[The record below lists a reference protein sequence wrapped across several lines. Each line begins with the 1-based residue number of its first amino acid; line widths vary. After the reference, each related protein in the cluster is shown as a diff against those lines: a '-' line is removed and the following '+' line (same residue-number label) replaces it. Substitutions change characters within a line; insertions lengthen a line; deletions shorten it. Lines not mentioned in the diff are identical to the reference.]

1 MPEAPD
7 PKTAGDKAPKP
18 LKSTLNLPQTAFPM
32 KANLPVNEPLRL
44 KSWAGGDGTGQALYD
59 QIRRASAGRP
69 RYILHDGPPY
79 ANGAIH
85 LGHALNKTL
94 KDFVVKTRTMA
105 GFDAPYVPGWDCH
118 GLPIEIKVDEQL
130 GRKKL
135 EMDPVQV
142 RRACRE
148 YAQKYLDLQ
157 RSQFIRLGCFGR
169 WAHPYSTMDPEYEAR
184 IAETFFHFFENGFV
198 YKGLKPVSWCIHDRT
213 ALAEAEVE
221 YEQHTSPSV
230 YVRYKLTSDPAAIA
244 PELAG
249 KDVYTIIWTTTPW
262 TLPASLAVAFHPEM
276 EYVALNTPDAIYIVA
291 QALLSEVIVRAHLM
305 SAAHPAEPASQ
316 ADILALFKG
325 TALDGATFQHPFL
338 DRTVLGVNATYV
350 TTDQGTGAVHTA
362 PAHGVDDFATGKR
375 YDLPEVQ
382 YVDDAGRQMH
392 TERFG
397 GGQPQPYEG
406 LTVFKSNPVII
417 ELLKEKGTLLSV
429 TSFEHSY
436 PHCWRCHNPV
446 IVRATEQWF
455 IAMDT
460 PMPTPSSE
468 GVILSGA
475 PERAAGESNGA
486 ESKDLRP
493 SVPTLRQRALDE
505 IKTVKWDPA
514 WGEERITN
522 MVATRPDW
530 CISRQRFWG
539 IPIAVFLCRK
549 CGEPLNN
556 PAVNKLVVSLFMRES
571 ADAWYIRTPEEIL
584 PAGTACKACGHS
596 AFRKEMDILDVW
608 FESGSSSHAVLD
620 FDPDT
625 QQRPG
630 ADLDATD
637 IDPRADLYA
646 EGGDQHRGWFMSSLL
661 CSIGMHNRAPF
672 KTVATFGWTLDEK
685 GRALSKSLG
694 NFVDPVEIMDQLGG
708 DIVRLWVASVDFRE
722 DVVASIPLLR
732 RLAEEIY
739 RKLRNTFRFLL
750 GSLREANPTT
760 GEAHDFDPATDS
772 IAFSAMQPIDQY
784 ILARCAELTGK
795 IRKAYDEMEFHR
807 VYHLLNEFCNSE
819 LSAFYLDVLKDR
831 LYTYPVKFKPGHAE
845 QERLYLARRS
855 AQTAIY
861 KITDA
866 VARLTAPILSFTAD
880 EVYQSLPHTTGSV
893 HLTLFPEPKDLAPSE
908 NDELIS
914 EWGDLL
920 SCRWTV
926 LGELERKRSNKI
938 IGKSL
943 EADVTLR
950 TYDAL
955 FEFLQGRTA
964 ILAELLGVSS
974 VRVEFDK
981 RLAQIFSDSGTPE
994 DDVSQTP
1001 EEPTWPD
1008 IAPAAEI
1015 LRYDIIRGCKLDVD
1029 VIRATDI
1036 KCDRCWRHVPDVG
1049 QQEKYPTVCLRCAE
1063 ALDAIDFPPYP
1074 AQAES

>member
-7 PKTAGDKAPKP
+7 PKTAAASASKP

-32 KANLPVNEPLRL
+32 KANLPINEPLRL

-59 QIRRASAGRP
+59 QIRAASAGRP

-135 EMDPVQV
+135 EMDPIQV

-148 YAQKYLDLQ
+148 YANKYLDLQ
-157 RSQFIRLGCFGR
+157 RGQFIRLGIFGR

-230 YVRYKLTSDPAAIA
+230 YVRYLKTNESGA
-244 PELAG
+244 PHLASEMWDG
-249 KDVYTIIWTTTPW
+249 APQKPVYTIIWTTTPW

-276 EYVALNTPDAIYIVA
+276 EYVALNAPDAIYIVA
-291 QALLSEVIVRAHLM
+291 QALLSEVIVHAHLM
-305 SAAHPAEPASQ
+305 SAANPSEPASQ

-325 TALDGATFQHPFL
+325 SALDGVTFLHPFL
-338 DRTVLGVNATYV
+338 DRAVLGVNATYV

-382 YVDDAGRQMH
+382 YVDDSGRQMH

-397 GGQPQPYEG
+397 GNQPQPYEG

-417 ELLKEKGTLLSV
+417 ELLKEKGALLSA

-486 ESKDLRP
+486 ESKDLRLP
-493 SVPTLRQRALDE
+493 SVTTLRQRALDE

-514 WGEERITN
+514 WGQERITN

-530 CISRQRFWG
+530 CISRQRIWG

-556 PAVNKLVVSLFMRES
+556 PAVNQLVVALFMRES

-584 PAGTACKACGHS
+584 PAGTTCSCGHTE
-596 AFRKEMDILDVW
+596 FRKEMDILDVW

-630 ADLDATD
+630 ADLGATD

-722 DVVASIPLLR
+722 DVVASLPLLR

-750 GSLREANPTT
+750 GSLREADPAT
-760 GEAHDFDPATDS
+760 GEAHDFDPRL
-772 IAFSAMQPIDQY
+772 IADGGNAVPFAQMQPIDQY
-784 ILARCAELTGK
+784 ILARAAELTAK

-866 VARLTAPILSFTAD
+866 LARLTAPILSFTAD
-880 EVYQSLPHTTGSV
+880 EVYQSLPNTTGSV
-893 HLTLFPEPKDLAPSE
+893 HLTQFPTPDSLAPTAESRK
-908 NDELIS
+908 LIAD
-914 EWGDLL
+914 WDHLL
-920 SCRWTV
+920 LRRTEV
-926 LGELERKRSNKI
+926 LARLERLRAEKV
-938 IGKSL
+938 IGKAL
-943 EADVTLR
+943 EAVVTLYHGRGEEAAVFETYAATLPELFNVSEVDFLKVHTSDPDYVDNLLVERSKR
-950 TYDAL
+950 T
-955 FEFLQGRTA
+955 
-964 ILAELLGVSS
+964 
-974 VRVEFDK
+974 
-981 RLAQIFSDSGTPE
+981 
-994 DDVSQTP
+994 
-1001 EEPTWPD
+1001 
-1008 IAPAAEI
+1008 
-1015 LRYDIIRGCKLDVD
+1015 
-1029 VIRATDI
+1029 

-1049 QQEKYPTVCLRCAE
+1049 KQEKYPTVCLRCAE
-1063 ALDAIDFPPYP
+1063 ALDAIDFAPYP
-1074 AQAES
+1074 AQAEG